1 MPNDD
6 YQSSPRNLLITSADG
21 QTGHLL
27 AELLLDPDSADD
39 FHAQVTSLTC
49 LTLDPSKCSDLEE
62 AGATIVEHVPGDKD
76 GLVQAMKEGNIDT
89 VVIIPPAKDNKM
101 EIFKETFDAAV
112 EAGTVVNTILLSS
125 AGIDYADPKK
135 HPRLTEFK
143 EMEHTLMLRGKMH
156 PDSETG
162 NSPCIVRAGFYAENL
177 LLYTKMSP
185 ELPLPVSEGRAFA
198 PLALGDLS
206 LLLAHIAVGR
216 GPHGLSDQHRGQL
229 IIMTGPAMQTPTEL
243 AKTASEHAG
252 KPITYTQSTPAA
264 AKKLLENNTD
274 LDAAEIEYLLEYW
287 DLVEGGFTGYVSTH
301 AFHDITGERPQE
313 MGEWWE
319 IYGGEFGGGGKG
331 QPERKRRRTM
341 KAKAKPE
348 PTKKE
353 EDEVDLTE
361 DVDEED
367 DEAEFE
373 PDETVMKGADDDDV
387 EELEDEDKVIADEDA
402 DDDDEEEEEEEVE
415 EKPKPKGTK
424 RKSNNPTGKNA
435 KSAPAKEAQREGG
448 RKGGKASASSRG
460 KKR

>member
-1 MPNDD
+1 
-6 YQSSPRNLLITSADG
+6 RNLLITSADG

-39 FHAQVTSLTC
+39 FHAQFTSLTC

-62 AGATIVEHVPGDKD
+62 AGAKIVEHVPGDKE

-89 VVIIPPAKDNKM
+89 VVIIPPAKENKM
-101 EIFKETFDAAV
+101 ELFTETVEAAV

-143 EMEHTLMLRGKMH
+143 EMEHMLMRRGKMN

-177 LLYTKMSP
+177 LLYTKTSP
-185 ELPLPVSEGRAFA
+185 ELPLPVSENRAFA

-216 GPHGLSDQHRGQL
+216 GPNGLSDQHRGQL

-252 KPITYTQSTPAA
+252 KRITYTQSTPAE
-264 AKKLLENNTD
+264 AKKLLENDTS
-274 LDAAEIEYLLEYW
+274 LDEAEIEYLLEYW
-287 DLVEGGFTGYVSTH
+287 DLVEGCFTGYISTH
-301 AFHDITGERPQE
+301 AFHDITGESPQE

-319 IYGGEFGGGGKG
+319 IYGGEF
-331 QPERKRRRTM
+331 
-341 KAKAKPE
+341 
-348 PTKKE
+348 
-353 EDEVDLTE
+353 
-361 DVDEED
+361 
-367 DEAEFE
+367 
-373 PDETVMKGADDDDV
+373 
-387 EELEDEDKVIADEDA
+387 
-402 DDDDEEEEEEEVE
+402 
-415 EKPKPKGTK
+415 
-424 RKSNNPTGKNA
+424 
-435 KSAPAKEAQREGG
+435 
-448 RKGGKASASSRG
+448 
-460 KKR
+460 